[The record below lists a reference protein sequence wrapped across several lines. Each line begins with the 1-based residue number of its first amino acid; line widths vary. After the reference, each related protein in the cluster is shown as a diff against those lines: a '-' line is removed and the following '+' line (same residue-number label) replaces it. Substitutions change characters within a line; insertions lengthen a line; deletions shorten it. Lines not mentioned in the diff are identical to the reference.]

1 MLITHD
7 STEHAIRMHG
17 FVTVTDTSNN
27 GNLHGHV
34 DHFAGDYAQGPPTHA
49 QFGHI
54 VADNSTAIF
63 SRQWRLEPVT
73 TDSTEHA
80 VCIGGACHTG
90 TQCDNR
96 AQLTG

>member
-1 MLITHD
+1 MLITYD

-17 FVTVTDTSNN
+17 FVTVTHTSNN
-27 GNLHGHV
+27 GNLHAHV

-63 SRQWRLEPVT
+63 PGSGGSSPSQMTALNMPFAI
-73 TDSTEHA
+73 A
-80 VCIGGACHTG
+80 VLAI
-90 TQCDNR
+90 R
-96 AQLTG
+96 APSATIVHS